1 MLDEPGDGVRE
12 QGDEAILSA
21 DAKTSEETVMA
32 KVTVLA
38 RQAAEAAPDAGAA
51 IIGQGSSIVY
61 RRRVGFISY
70 SVARIMSERIRK
82 SPSRL
87 RFTSSD
93 GRVDSRRSDR
103 HQWSSAALGDS
114 AAATN
119 VLTVDS
125 RRIGFAAASAC
136 RVLICK
142 PEARSARSIG
152 GRPSIFER
160 LPALNGLLG
169 GRRTA
174 RSQYQRPH
182 LLTTDGDLANRL
194 MHPSSNVERR
204 YLVRVMGE
212 VTTEQLEHLR
222 KGVELEDGPAS
233 FNRVYEV
240 GGRGVNRWYGVVLRE
255 GRKREVRRLWEALG
269 LKVSRLKRIRFGPI
283 SLPAQ
288 LRRGQ
293 FMELDGETIAALRQL
308 TRTAGQSQ
316 SQTQSRPQAPVQTP
330 RPTEQVARRSSPP
343 RALSQTSSRAS
354 SHAPRRFASAR
365 VRLHARSRDRSG
377 DGRRGGKTA
386 PRAGAPERIRGFP
399 VPGFASDER
408 RAAQPPASD
417 PALRCARRWTSLFYG
432 LMLRHVQAP
441 ASLYRFALYA
451 CPSP

>member
-1 MLDEPGDGVRE
+1 
-12 QGDEAILSA
+12 
-21 DAKTSEETVMA
+21 
-32 KVTVLA
+32 
-38 RQAAEAAPDAGAA
+38 
-51 IIGQGSSIVY
+51 
-61 RRRVGFISY
+61 
-70 SVARIMSERIRK
+70 MSERIQK
-82 SPSRL
+82 ILARL
-87 RFTSSD
+87 
-93 GRVDSRRSDR
+93 GYGSRRQMEEWIR
-103 HQWSSAALGDS
+103 AGRIGINGRPAALGDS
-114 AAATN
+114 AAATD

-125 RRIGFAAASAC
+125 RRIEFAAATPAC
-136 RVLICK
+136 RVLIYNK
-142 PEARSARSIG
+142 PEGEICTRSDPE

-160 LPALNGLLG
+160 LPALNGLRWVG
-169 GRRTA
+169 VGRLDLNT
-174 RSQYQRPH
+174 SGLI

-194 MHPSSNVERR
+194 MHPSSNVERE

-212 VTTEQLEHLR
+212 VTTEQLEQLR

-354 SHAPRRFASAR
+354 SHAPRQDSHQARRQASRPEQGPERGRPAR
-365 VRLHARSRDRSG
+365 GQNRPK
-377 DGRRGGKTA
+377 GRRA
-386 PRAGAPERIRGFP
+386 
-399 VPGFASDER
+399 
-408 RAAQPPASD
+408 
-417 PALRCARRWTSLFYG
+417 
-432 LMLRHVQAP
+432 
-441 ASLYRFALYA
+441 
-451 CPSP
+451 